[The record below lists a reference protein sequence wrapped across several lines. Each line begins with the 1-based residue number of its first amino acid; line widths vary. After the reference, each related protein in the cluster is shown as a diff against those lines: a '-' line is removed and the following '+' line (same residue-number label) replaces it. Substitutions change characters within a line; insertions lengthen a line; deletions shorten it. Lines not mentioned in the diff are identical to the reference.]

1 MQSCLLSIP
10 VLKPRT
16 MEMLDVCARRHR
28 DCRSV
33 RIPNTNVLQLLVN
46 CNDNYTTRA
55 NEGRMTFCC
64 PMEMILMFCFFGK
77 VNDLNVPHLAKLL
90 FSSSI
95 LTHL

>member
-33 RIPNTNVLQLLVN
+33 RIPNTNVLQLFVN
-46 CNDNYTTRA
+46 CNDNYTIRA

-64 PMEMILMFCFFGK
+64 PSG
-77 VNDLNVPHLAKLL
+77 NDLNVFFFLVR
-90 FSSSI
+90 
-95 LTHL
+95 